1 MDWLL
6 GVMSTGVHPWR
17 LVVGKLGR
25 MGHGELKGWLHLL
38 SRKSLVNSSKHL
50 RDTCKQCKF
59 LCPGAAPCILSACL
73 VSLEP
78 DSSFRMMPDIFTP
91 DERFGQSSQNCN
103 LNTPQDV
110 TSTHILVF
118 PTSATA
124 QVGSAFECV
133 YSDLLICENV
143 LRIASLVSLYSILLY
158 IILFTENELA
168 KYSREC

>member
-1 MDWLL
+1 MEWIL

-17 LVVGKLGR
+17 LVVGKMGR

-38 SRKSLVNSSKHL
+38 SRKSLVHSSKNL
-50 RDTCKQCKF
+50 RDLCKQCDYLF
-59 LCPGAAPCILSACL
+59 PGAAPCILSACL

-91 DERFGQSSQNCN
+91 DERFGQTSQNCN
-103 LNTPQDV
+103 LNTPQDI

-124 QVGSAFECV
+124 QVRFYILPSCRHFFRHTSKSV
-133 YSDLLICENV
+133 YQ
-143 LRIASLVSLYSILLY
+143 LVTFS
-158 IILFTENELA
+158 
-168 KYSREC
+168 